1 MQKIQVSIIIK
12 ALNEEVN
19 ISRCI
24 ESCIRETTDFKSEII
39 LVDSLSTDKTI
50 SIANQYPIK
59 IVQFESQS
67 DVGCGAAPQLGY
79 QHAQGEYIYIIDGDM
94 ELCEGFL
101 DKALNYLNDNP
112 SVAGV
117 SGKLVDT
124 QIGSVEDQ
132 RRTDLYN
139 KIINVKNEKHL
150 GGGGL
155 YRKEAIDSV
164 EYFSHSGLRSREE
177 FELGARLLSKNWTLK
192 RLPLN
197 AVLHT
202 GHNEGNIK
210 RLCRQWKNGRLFA
223 SGGLLKSALGK
234 PWFKL
239 CVAHLWYLF
248 VPLVVNSLIV
258 LTLFVIGAY
267 RNLDALFSIFLFLST
282 WLSVLILLSIKKKS
296 VRIAINSLLTWNVGC
311 LAFIWSFFK
320 HIKEPEFTIK
330 GKIIKSA

>member
-1 MQKIQVSIIIK
+1 MKQIKVSIIIK
-12 ALNEEVN
+12 ALNEENN
-19 ISRCI
+19 IAACI
-24 ESCIRETTDFKSEII
+24 ESCIRESEAYNSEII

-50 SIANQYPIK
+50 TIAKRYPVK
-59 IVQFESQS
+59 IVQFENQA
-67 DVGCGAAPQLGY
+67 DIGCGAAPQLGY
-79 QHAQGEYIYIIDGDM
+79 QYAQGEYLYLLDGDM

-202 GHNEGNIK
+202 GHNEGNIQ
-210 RLCRQWKNGRLFA
+210 RLSRQWKNGRLFA

-239 CVAHLWYLF
+239 CVTHLWYLF
-248 VPLVVNSLIV
+248 IPLVVNLLII
-258 LTLFVIGAY
+258 LTLFFICTY
-267 RNLDALFSIFLFLST
+267 RNLDASFSILLFLST

-296 VRIAINSLLTWNVGC
+296 LRIAMNSLLTWNVGC
-311 LAFIWSFFK
+311 LAFIWSLFK
-320 HIKEPEFTIK
+320 HINKPNLKIQ
-330 GKIIKSA
+330 GKVL